1 MAPTNSTDRAVA
13 SSGAILEEAWAWGL
27 DVDAW
32 RGHLHA
38 LTWSEVLR
46 QYALAAGWGPRRPR
60 PKKQVLAHQSAEPQG
75 LRRTAREACGP
86 DLPACPSLDPCQA
99 LLEAETP

>member
-1 MAPTNSTDRAVA
+1 MCVVVPSAMHPRCAVLQVAPTNSTDRAVA
-13 SSGAILEEAWAWGL
+13 SSAAILEEAWAWGL

-60 PKKQVLAHQSAEPQG
+60 PKKQVQS
-75 LRRTAREACGP
+75 
-86 DLPACPSLDPCQA
+86 
-99 LLEAETP
+99 

>member
-1 MAPTNSTDRAVA
+1 MSRRWAAMLTLQPRHMQTHPSQNTDPFTTRPGSTDVQVAPTNSTDRAVA
-13 SSGAILEEAWAWGL
+13 SSAAILEEAWAWGL

-60 PKKQVLAHQSAEPQG
+60 PKKQV
-75 LRRTAREACGP
+75 
-86 DLPACPSLDPCQA
+86 
-99 LLEAETP
+99 